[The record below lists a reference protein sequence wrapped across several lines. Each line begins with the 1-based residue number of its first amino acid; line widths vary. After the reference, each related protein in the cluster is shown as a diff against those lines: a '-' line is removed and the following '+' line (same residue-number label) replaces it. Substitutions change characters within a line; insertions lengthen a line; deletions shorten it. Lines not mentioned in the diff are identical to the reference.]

1 MIEPKYSKSEPA
13 IFISVRVLRRQLLQQ
28 RLRLFQIARVE
39 TFGEP
44 AVDRSE
50 QFASLLRLPLVAPE
64 ACEPNGGG
72 LANPLRELT
81 EGSRRNVTALPSE
94 PTKHVNGRRGHLISR
109 EIRTANLSDRGLR
122 LVQPFCRDLAEVWSD
137 EGRETM
143 VKTAKT
149 SPAVFFATC
158 ARLIP
163 NDVRVTVQQQLPGN
177 LSAEDWAMMR
187 EIVEAVRQC

>member
-1 MIEPKYSKSEPA
+1 MSAIAMVSRFIMIEPKYSKSEPA
-13 IFISVRVLRRQLLQQ
+13 IFISVGVLRRQLLQQ

-94 PTKHVNGRRGHLISR
+94 PTKHVNGRTWPPDQSGNPNGQPVGSR
-109 EIRTANLSDRGLR
+109 SAFGAA
-122 LVQPFCRDLAEVWSD
+122 F
-137 EGRETM
+137 
-143 VKTAKT
+143 
-149 SPAVFFATC
+149 
-158 ARLIP
+158 
-163 NDVRVTVQQQLPGN
+163 LPGPCRS
-177 LSAEDWAMMR
+177 L
-187 EIVEAVRQC
+187 VR